1 MSNHRKCVYCNKPA
15 MAYRLEDD
23 GGRVYLCED
32 HIPGGENENAA
43 APELRLVQPGN
54 AKSERN

>member
-1 MSNHRKCVYCNKPA
+1 

-32 HIPGGENENAA
+32 HIPGGENENAST
-43 APELRLVQPGN
+43 PGLRLVPPPN
-54 AKSERN
+54 SKASEH